1 MYKKA
6 VSALNSALKFAQDSS
21 SKKEL
26 NEGLNRIEQKLLRL
40 KDKISAPMTSER
52 EQELREKIMRIAT
65 SSEMEEYFNENK
77 KSKPS
82 PEQIAEAK
90 RIGDEVLSQLSV
102 VPDDSNSSVS
112 GKPVKSQPRLPKTIA
127 EYVLEFENKINDA
140 SVCFPYGQKFN
151 NDRKFNA
158 KMSKKIHNAISVFSI
173 KIPENEILVYVDRTI
188 FGSGKDFLIITE
200 RCIYYKFSGL
210 KAEIFTPDNI
220 LNIYSKD
227 SWVYISAITKTFGKN
242 DCPVFSS
249 SEEKEVESFREM
261 VQGCLEIYKR
271 RLTES

>member
-1 MYKKA
+1 
-6 VSALNSALKFAQDSS
+6 
-21 SKKEL
+21 L